1 MVRQFEGII
10 CAVRHHGENGAIV
23 RLLTPDFGLVSGYVR
38 GARSRIHRPIL
49 ICGNGVAVEMRQR
62 APGQLAGMTIELVT
76 SRAPLLGE
84 PLASAAID
92 WSTALVAATLPEDQP
107 HAEVYSALS
116 GLLMAVDA
124 APSARRWAGAVI
136 GFERL
141 MLFALGY
148 GGEATANAED
158 WPDVLVGLNDNGIRL
173 GRHLLSD
180 RRAALLPA
188 RERLVDRLKRAVA

>member
-1 MVRQFEGII
+1 MVRQIEGII

-23 RLLTPDFGLVSGYVR
+23 RLLTPNHGLVSGYVR
-38 GARSRIHRPIL
+38 GARSRINRPIL
-49 ICGNGVAVEMRQR
+49 ICGNNVAAEMRQR
-62 APGQLAGMTIELVT
+62 VPGQLAGMTIELVT

-84 PLASAAID
+84 PLASAAIE

-107 HAEVYSALS
+107 HADVYAALS

-148 GGEATANAED
+148 GGDSILNAED
-158 WPDVLVGLNDNGIRL
+158 WPTVLANLNENERRL

-188 RERLVDRLKRAVA
+188 RERMVERLKRAVA

>member
-23 RLLTPDFGLVSGYVR
+23 RLLTPDYGLVSGYVR

-49 ICGNGVAVEMRQR
+49 ICGNGVAAEMRQR

-124 APSARRWAGAVI
+124 APSARRWAGTR
-136 GFERL
+136 G
-141 MLFALGY
+141 
-148 GGEATANAED
+148 
-158 WPDVLVGLNDNGIRL
+158 
-173 GRHLLSD
+173 
-180 RRAALLPA
+180 
-188 RERLVDRLKRAVA
+188 